1 MSGGLRGSGPYH
13 PTTASLQ
20 SPAMVHP
27 EDASGTVAPHSSLAP
42 GTVWCGH
49 PWDAVRGCPLVETST
64 LHGRPGPPSANC
76 AIDASTTACAD
87 CGALTPEHGDCPAHP
102 GADPLDL
109 LDPASADFAAGMC
122 SMSDAHGY
130 RMARSLGAVVL
141 ACVLLGTL
149 LSDGVSPLG
158 KWLVMASLG
167 VPALLLFVGVFGARA
182 YQRVTGLASPRGGL
196 REAAW
201 CAPHLARWNRCC
213 GLAV

>member
-1 MSGGLRGSGPYH
+1 
-13 PTTASLQ
+13 
-20 SPAMVHP
+20 
-27 EDASGTVAPHSSLAP
+27 
-42 GTVWCGH
+42 
-49 PWDAVRGCPLVETST
+49 
-64 LHGRPGPPSANC
+64 
-76 AIDASTTACAD
+76 
-87 CGALTPEHGDCPAHP
+87 
-102 GADPLDL
+102 
-109 LDPASADFAAGMC
+109 
-122 SMSDAHGY
+122 MSDAHGY